1 MGFNPT
7 KTKVQLKLALNRLQL
22 VQQKKTAL
30 NQNARKEIATLIQ
43 SEKLESAR
51 VRVEHIIREDFLI
64 EALELLALY
73 VDTLLARFGLV
84 ETQKEMD
91 QGVSESIYAIVY
103 AAPRVNIQEITI
115 IREQL
120 LLKYGKILHENIIN
134 HPQNFVNPRIIHK
147 LSINTPDVKLVNQYL
162 KTIAQAFDVKFDE
175 TLSDPVIA
183 EPIVR
188 EAPSMPAQNT
198 FVRPQEST
206 ISRYSFT
213 PSAPLPQET
222 PKSVE
227 PQDAEPDFDH
237 LSKRFEALKKK

>member
-43 SEKLESAR
+43 AEKLESAR

-91 QGVSESIYAIVY
+91 HGVSESIYAIVY

-115 IREQL
+115 IREQM
-120 LLKYGKILHENIIN
+120 LLKYGKILHENILS
-134 HPQNFVNPRIIHK
+134 HPQNFIIHK

-162 KTIAQAFDVKFDE
+162 KTIAQAFDVKFDD
-175 TLSDPVIA
+175 TAKDPVLE
-183 EPIVR
+183 EPVVR
-188 EAPSMPAQNT
+188 EAPSMPNQST

-222 PKSVE
+222 PKPVE
-227 PQDAEPDFDH
+227 HQDAEPDFDH

>member
-43 SEKLESAR
+43 AEKLESAR

-115 IREQL
+115 IREQM
-120 LLKYGKILHENIIN
+120 LLKYGKILHENILS
-134 HPQNFVNPRIIHK
+134 HPQNFVNPR
-147 LSINTPDVKLVNQYL
+147 
-162 KTIAQAFDVKFDE
+162 
-175 TLSDPVIA
+175 VI
-183 EPIVR
+183 
-188 EAPSMPAQNT
+188 
-198 FVRPQEST
+198 ST
-206 ISRYSFT
+206 NADYT
-213 PSAPLPQET
+213 
-222 PKSVE
+222 
-227 PQDAEPDFDH
+227 
-237 LSKRFEALKKK
+237 